1 MCVEIFEL
9 LMFAKRS
16 YVSLIKAVCSAMLNK
31 ISQYHIA
38 KKKVVPGTRKFMTIN
53 SFYLLSKIK
62 R

>member
-1 MCVEIFEL
+1 MYLEIFEFL
-9 LMFAKRS
+9 VFAKRR

-31 ISQYHIA
+31 IPIIILQT
-38 KKKVVPGTRKFMTIN
+38 KVVPGTRKFMTIN